1 MVIPEFDVAMIVG
14 NPPFSICFV
23 TKVYSQQ
30 QQHNFELVSVPPVL
44 AKKTQLQY
52 TLLKYLPKFNP
63 TQSSR
68 WLNPPFSKPRRQ
80 FLFAQI
86 HLIRQIVLPI
96 WNPKKMM
103 LNQYIP
109 SGKLT

>member
-44 AKKTQLQY
+44 AKKNTTTVYIIEVLTQVQPD
-52 TLLKYLPKFNP
+52 TI
-63 TQSSR
+63 
-68 WLNPPFSKPRRQ
+68 FS
-80 FLFAQI
+80 LA
-86 HLIRQIVLPI
+86 
-96 WNPKKMM
+96 
-103 LNQYIP
+103 
-109 SGKLT
+109 